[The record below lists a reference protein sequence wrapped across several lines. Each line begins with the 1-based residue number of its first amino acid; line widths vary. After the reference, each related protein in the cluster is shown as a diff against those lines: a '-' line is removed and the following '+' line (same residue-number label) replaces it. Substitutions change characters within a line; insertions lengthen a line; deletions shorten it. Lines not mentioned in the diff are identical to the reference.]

1 MRGDFTDQAD
11 AYSRARPG
19 YPETLVEELVAA
31 AGVRPGDAVADVG
44 AGTGLFTAPLAAR
57 GLAVTAIEP
66 VEAMRLRAPA
76 LPGVVWRGGSFEE
89 TGLPAGSVRWIVA
102 AQAFHWADP
111 PRALPELHR
120 ALAVGGHLTVLW
132 NDRDVAR
139 SELLARTRAL
149 VEEMVP
155 GFDEGYRAR
164 DWSGVLVSTGH
175 FAAPR
180 RHEVRHVVAMTA
192 ERFLDLWRSHHL
204 LAQAAGEA
212 GVARLLARLAPLLPA
227 DGGTVEV
234 PYVCRAWT
242 AARVG

>member
-1 MRGDFTDQAD
+1 MRGDFTGQAE

-19 YPETLVEELVAA
+19 YPEPLVDELVTA
-31 AGVRPGDAVADVG
+31 AGVRPGDAVADLG
-44 AGTGLFTAPLAAR
+44 AGTGLFTALLAAR

-66 VEAMRLRAPA
+66 VAAMRQRAPA
-76 LPGVVWRGGSFEE
+76 LPGVVWREGTFES
-89 TGLPAGSVRWIVA
+89 TGLAPGSVRWAVA

-120 ALAVGGHLTVLW
+120 VLAPGGHLTVLW
-132 NDRDVAR
+132 NDRDIAR
-139 SELLARTRAL
+139 SELLARTREL
-149 VEEMVP
+149 IEELVP

-164 DWSGVLVSTGH
+164 DWAAVLVSTGH

-192 ERFLDLWRSHHL
+192 ARYLDLWRSHHL
-204 LAQAAGEA
+204 LAEAAGAE
-212 GVARLLARLAPLLPA
+212 GVARLLDRIAPLLPA
-227 DGGTVEV
+227 DGVAVDV

-242 AARVG
+242 APRVD